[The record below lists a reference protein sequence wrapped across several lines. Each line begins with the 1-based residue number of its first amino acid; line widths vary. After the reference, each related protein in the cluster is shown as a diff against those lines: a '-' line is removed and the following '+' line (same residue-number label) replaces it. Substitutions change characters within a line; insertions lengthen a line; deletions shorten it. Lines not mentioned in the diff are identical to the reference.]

1 MKISNRLTAI
11 VLSALTALST
21 MSCDKPA
28 PVEPEDNGN
37 SFTYE
42 GNTYKV
48 RSVVLYELENNMTQI
63 WMSETAG
70 YTTVDEIEASVGELV
85 LTIPTKHIGNGK
97 QSNEETK
104 PGNLIR
110 YDGKRNYGYYTF
122 TCYKDESNKTITV
135 EFSSEELKSGATHA
149 IKGSYSGPYTEY
161 TLTELDNQWAY
172 NRAARDI
179 TGVDYF
185 EMEDGEPSRLV
196 IYENNNKAVE
206 LTLAKKHIGVPVT
219 IGGNSTPNETEVL
232 FDNGEEFKIESSY
245 GRILVVPSENNI
257 SISIK
262 LTNDGG
268 KTLTANYEGA
278 YRFRYGN
285 KANRC
290 IFNSGSDGYGYNG
303 KFELTGM
310 TVSETANDIIFSLT
324 PGEHLENGVVNTNL
338 SPKFKVSKKLVNE
351 GEIDARNATE
361 AWELS
366 YDIFQVY
373 SYNASYPDRT
383 IANEGSVF
391 SVERSDDGKYTVN
404 IEISYM
410 INKPVTQDKVDE
422 KGNIVYTEVQKTDE
436 YGTPLLDSNGDP
448 IMETVPVKETVMVDF
463 PTTMDLY
470 FSQAN

>member
-11 VLSALTALST
+11 VLSALAALST

-232 FDNGEEFKIESSY
+232 FDNGEEFKIDSSY

-268 KTLTANYEGA
+268 KTLAANYTGP
-278 YRFRYGN
+278 YRHRYGN
-285 KANRC
+285 KANRA
-290 IFNSGSDGYGYNG
+290 IFDSGMSVNLNG
-303 KFELTGM
+303 KFTLNSMQVT
-310 TVSETANDIIFSLT
+310 ETATGITFRFT
-324 PGEHLENGVVNTNL
+324 PGSHTDEKGTVDMVKIPTLKTSKSLVNQGDVNIDTTPHPWEFTYNTFQVFSSGESNPERPTASSGSILNVECDNNGNYTINLEVTHMITKPEYRDVVDENGNVIMEWKQKYENGVPVFDADDNPVMEE
-338 SPKFKVSKKLVNE
+338 SPVQERVEILV
-351 GEIDARNATE
+351 
-361 AWELS
+361 
-366 YDIFQVY
+366 
-373 SYNASYPDRT
+373 
-383 IANEGSVF
+383 
-391 SVERSDDGKYTVN
+391 
-404 IEISYM
+404 
-410 INKPVTQDKVDE
+410 
-422 KGNIVYTEVQKTDE
+422 
-436 YGTPLLDSNGDP
+436 
-448 IMETVPVKETVMVDF
+448 
-463 PTTMDLY
+463 PTSMDLY